1 MLVSAPEEYT
11 AKKINGTLIPSLT
24 RAKQIKSCCE
34 IKWHSSHLQLVR
46 LLMMSQRLLPLKRPP
61 SDSCKMSPQR
71 QTVWH
76 YLSSH
81 HKMESDKK
89 KTSLIIEGKNS
100 LEGLTRKGLLE
111 SQLTYKNVSRTLR
124 FPCSHHTGNG
134 QMKHVLFWWMLGESL
149 WICDDGIE

>member
-1 MLVSAPEEYT
+1 MATTS
-11 AKKINGTLIPSLT
+11 GPSSL
-24 RAKQIKSCCE
+24 QP
-34 IKWHSSHLQLVR
+34 SSYWKEGSGSLR
-46 LLMMSQRLLPLKRPP
+46 LSGGCVGASPNDVTETPPTDTPP

-76 YLSSH
+76 YLPNH
-81 HKMESDKK
+81 RKMESGKK
-89 KTSLIIEGKNS
+89 KTSLIHEGKNS